1 MDKHVYIIKK
11 NTGVLLLEVGLVAYF
26 EKAKRMYISGK
37 QNKEQNDEIILGNI
51 LWKCDKFRILRNDTA
66 KLKLEVEE
74 IKKGLI
80 SKNVCYHSAQNTL
93 SFPLLF
99 KHKH

>member
-1 MDKHVYIIKK
+1 LDKHVYIIKK

-51 LWKCDKFRILRNDTA
+51 L
-66 KLKLEVEE
+66 
-74 IKKGLI
+74 
-80 SKNVCYHSAQNTL
+80 
-93 SFPLLF
+93 
-99 KHKH
+99 